1 LNQPHLYALSAAAS
15 AISKKLSDISREPSI
30 IERTL
35 QLKPD
40 FAEAH
45 LLAGNILLRLNQL
58 QRAQV
63 EYEEYLHLAPKG
75 EDARSSS
82 HPPAKASKHS
92 ARTEA
97 VRPPF
102 VP

>member
-1 LNQPHLYALSAAAS
+1 MSDLGDFLTSKEIESTHLYALSAAAS

-45 LLAGNILLRLNQL
+45 LFAGNILLRLNQL
-58 QRAQV
+58 QRARI
-63 EYEEYLHLAPKG
+63 EYEEYLLPFRVHPL
-75 EDARSSS
+75 RS
-82 HPPAKASKHS
+82 
-92 ARTEA
+92 RICI
-97 VRPPF
+97 
-102 VP
+102 